1 MRSKSLSAAA
11 AAAILGGLLVA
22 APAPAKEKAA
32 KDTDDSAVVAN
43 VNGEPVTKAEWS
55 AIMKADAWQA
65 QSLRTTPGFLE
76 KMQGKPNEDF
86 FFKEEVVKIRA
97 MAQKYKE
104 NLPQMKSAIY
114 AIHAKLKAGEDFAT
128 LAKQYSQDAGSA
140 ANGGDLGGLKEF
152 HELVFPFNRV
162 VMALKQ
168 GEISEPILT
177 VYGYHIAKVERIQP
191 PVEGKGKKVA
201 VRNILIRFPSQS
213 PAAEAETLAAQAK
226 VEVLDKPLCKKLPSY
241 CQPEG

>member
-1 MRSKSLSAAA
+1 MRSQMFSAGV
-11 AAAILGGLLVA
+11 AAAILGGLLMS
-22 APAPAKEKAA
+22 APAPAKDKAA
-32 KDTDDSAVVAN
+32 KDVDDSAVVAN

-55 AIMKADAWQA
+55 TIMKADAWQA
-65 QSLRTTPGFLE
+65 QSLRTTPGFVE
-76 KMQGKPNEDF
+76 KMQGRPNEDF
-86 FFKEEVVKIRA
+86 FFKKEVVEIRA

-104 NLPQMKSAIY
+104 NLPQMKSAID
-114 AIHAKLKAGEDFAT
+114 AIYAKLKAGEDFAT
-128 LAKQYSQDAGSA
+128 LAKAYSQDPGSA
-140 ANGGDLGGLKEF
+140 ANGGDLGGMKEF

-177 VYGYHIAKVERIQP
+177 IYGYHIAKVDRIQP
-191 PVEGKGKKVA
+191 PTEGRGKKVA

-213 PAAEAETLAAQAK
+213 PAAEAETLAATAK
-226 VEVLDKPLCKKLPSY
+226 VEVLDKSLCKKLPSY